1 MFWAVR
7 YSKRFP
13 TWCKRLSFGFQ
24 GTRVGVVQYSHS
36 GTFQAIRLDDPK
48 IDSLSA
54 FKVTCLLRSTQTSS
68 ITIKNFFSCLDSSS
82 FSRMLWSKWSGLL
95 VEPGLHLPSSM
106 PTTTWSGTV
115 AGPKPTWPWWSSL
128 TAASTQEMTTLCSP
142 TCAGASPCSN
152 KKRILGFFVFWET
165 QALHLSWASLCSDP
179 SVDVS
184 AIGIGDMFDQ
194 IEENESLKSI
204 ACQKDGRVLGMRRF
218 ADLVAEEFI
227 DKIET
232 VLCPGTSESK
242 MYPVS
247 TINKWNIFNREFF
260 L

>member
-1 MFWAVR
+1 MKRGFWV
-7 YSKRFP
+7 F
-13 TWCKRLSFGFQ
+13 LSFEKLKLC
-24 GTRVGVVQYSHS
+24 
-36 GTFQAIRLDDPK
+36 IR
-48 IDSLSA
+48 
-54 FKVTCLLRSTQTSS
+54 RG
-68 ITIKNFFSCLDSSS
+68 
-82 FSRMLWSKWSGLL
+82 R
-95 VEPGLHLPSSM
+95 
-106 PTTTWSGTV
+106 
-115 AGPKPTWPWWSSL
+115 
-128 TAASTQEMTTLCSP
+128 
-142 TCAGASPCSN
+142 
-152 KKRILGFFVFWET
+152 
-165 QALHLSWASLCSDP
+165 LCSDP

-242 MYPVS
+242 MYPQA
-247 TINKWNIFNREFF
+247 INKWNIFNREFF